1 MKRKLSILLALVMI
15 LSLALPMMAGAE
27 TVSLAY
33 KNGSLHL
40 RKGPGT
46 NYGSNGYVR
55 DGDYITVLSKGS
67 VWSKIETSAGRIGYI
82 KNLYI
87 SGNGYNY
94 ADGTS
99 YFGGSYTG
107 YVVTKYSGSSVNLR
121 AGAST
126 STASMGQLRSGTKIK
141 ILGENGNWY
150 LIETASGTQGY
161 MSKTYIKSSAGSSSS
176 SATQYATVTGSVVN
190 VRAGA
195 GTQYVVKTALTRGT
209 TVKVLEKT
217 TSNWWKIQWGSYTGY
232 MSANYLK
239 MK

>member
-1 MKRKLSILLALVMI
+1 MKRKLSILLALVFV

-46 NYGSNGYVR
+46 NYGSNGYVK

-67 VWSKIETSAGRIGYI
+67 VWSKVETSAGRVGYI

-94 ADGTS
+94 ADGTD
-99 YFGGSYTG
+99 YFGGSYTA
-107 YVVTKYSGSSVNLR
+107 YVVTKYSGSTVNLR

-126 STASMGQLRSGTKIK
+126 STASMGKLANGTKVK

-150 LIETASGTQGY
+150 LVETASGTQGY
-161 MSKTYIKSSAGSSSS
+161 MSKNYIKRSAGS
-176 SATQYATVTGSVVN
+176 AVTQYATVTGSVVN

-232 MSANYLK
+232 MSANYLR

>member
-1 MKRKLSILLALVMI
+1 MKRKISVLLALVMI
-15 LSLALPMMAGAE
+15 LSLSLPMLAGAE
-27 TVSLAY
+27 SVSLAY
-33 KNGSLHL
+33 KSGSLHL

-46 NYGSNGYVR
+46 NYGSNGYVK
-55 DGDYITVLSKGS
+55 DGDYIDVISKGS
-67 VWSKIETSAGRIGYI
+67 VWSKVETSSGRVGYI

-94 ADGTS
+94 ADGTN

-126 STASMGQLRSGTKIK
+126 STASMGQLKNGTKVK
-141 ILGENGNWY
+141 VLGENGNWY

-161 MSKTYIKSSAGSSSS
+161 MSKTYVKSTTGST
-176 SATQYATVTGSVVN
+176 ATRYATVTGSVVN
-190 VRAGA
+190 LRAGT
-195 GTQYVVKTALTRGT
+195 GTQYAIKTALTRGT

-217 TSNWWKIQWGSYTGY
+217 TSNWWKWSFQEP
-232 MSANYLK
+232 
-239 MK
+239 

>member
-1 MKRKLSILLALVMI
+1 MKRRLTAVFSLLLVLIFVMSTI
-15 LSLALPMMAGAE
+15 PAFGE

-33 KNGSLHL
+33 KNGSLRL

-46 NYGSNGYVR
+46 SYGTAGFLS
-55 DGDYITVLSKGS
+55 DGDSITVVSKGS
-67 VWSKIETSAGRIGYI
+67 VWSKVRTSGGTTGYI

-87 SGNGYNY
+87 SGIGGNY

-99 YFGGSYTG
+99 YFSGNYEG
-107 YVVTKYSGSSVNLR
+107 VVTTKYSGSTVNLR
-121 AGAST
+121 SGAST
-126 STASMGQLRSGTKIK
+126 STSSIGKLASGTKVK
-141 ILGENGNWY
+141 VLGENGNWY
-150 LIETASGTQGY
+150 LVETKSGTQGY
-161 MSKTYIKSSAGSSSS
+161 MSKNYIKSSTGSTV
-176 SATQYATVTGSVVN
+176 TQYATVTGSVVN

-195 GTQYVVKTALTRGT
+195 GTQYTVKTALTRGT

-232 MSANYLK
+232 MSANYLR

>member
-1 MKRKLSILLALVMI
+1 MKRKLSLLLVLVML
-15 LSLALPMMAGAE
+15 LSLALPMLAGAE
-27 TVSLAY
+27 NVSLAY

-46 NYGSNGYVR
+46 NYGTNGYVK

-67 VWSKIETSAGRIGYI
+67 VWSKVQTSSGRIGYI

-87 SGNGYNY
+87 SGNGDKY
-94 ADGTS
+94 ADGTNYYS
-99 YFGGSYTG
+99 GSYTG

-126 STASMGQLRSGTKIK
+126 STSSIAKLKSGTKVK
-141 ILGENGNWY
+141 VLGENGSWY
-150 LIETASGTQGY
+150 LVETASGTQGY
-161 MSKTYIKSSAGSSSS
+161 MSKTYIKSTSGSTAS
-176 SATQYATVTGSVVN
+176 TQYATVTGSVVN
-190 VRAGA
+190 LRAGA
-195 GTQYVVKTALTRGT
+195 GTQYAIKTALTRGT

-217 TSNWWKIQWGSYTGY
+217 TAKWWKVQWNGYTGY

-239 MK
+239 LK